1 MWDERYNTEDYAYGK
16 TANTFLVEHFSAIP
30 QGRVL
35 SIAEGEGRN
44 AVFLARQGYAVT
56 AVDSSAVGLEK
67 ARKLAREND
76 VTIECIHADLASFDF
91 GDQQWDGI
99 VSIFCPMP
107 SALKALVFPKIVKG
121 LKPGGVFLL
130 EAYTPEQL
138 EYGTGGGKDADTMMT
153 QAILGRELHG
163 FEFHCLREV
172 EREVVE
178 GAYHTGLASVV
189 QAIAAKPSK
198 V

>member
-1 MWDERYNTEDYAYGK
+1 MWDERYDTETYVYGK
-16 TANTFLVEHFSAIP
+16 TANTFLVDHFRAIP

-56 AVDSSAVGLEK
+56 AVDGSAVGLEK
-67 ARKLAREND
+67 AGKLARENG
-76 VTIECIHADLASFDF
+76 VTIESIHADLASFDF
-91 GDQQWDGI
+91 GEQQWDGI

-107 SALKALVFPKIVKG
+107 SALKAVVFPKIIKG
-121 LKPGGVFLL
+121 LKPCGMFLL

-138 EYGTGGGKDADTMMT
+138 EYGTGGGKDTDAMMT
-153 QAILGRELHG
+153 KAILSRALHG
-163 FEFHCLREV
+163 FNFHRLQEV

-189 QAIAAKPSK
+189 QAIAAKPNNI
-198 V
+198 

>member
-1 MWDERYNTEDYAYGK
+1 MWDERYGTEAYAYGK
-16 TANTFLVEHFSAIP
+16 AANTFLAEHFRAIP

-67 ARKLAREND
+67 AGKLARENG
-76 VTIECIHADLASFDF
+76 VEIECIHADLASFDF
-91 GDQQWDGI
+91 GEQQWDGI

-107 SALKALVFPKIVKG
+107 SALKAVVFPKIVKG

-130 EAYTPEQL
+130 EAYTPGQL
-138 EYGTGGGKDADTMMT
+138 EYDTGGGKDADAMMT
-153 QAILGRELHG
+153 QAILSRELHG
-163 FEFHCLREV
+163 FVFQWLQEV

-189 QAIAAKPSK
+189 QAIAAKPNN